1 MDAKITKDRIRHH
14 FAYSWWKY
22 AALAIIAIFGWN
34 LIYTA
39 TAYRAPKDKRLDVY
53 FVSPAI
59 STSAADALREQIL
72 AMFPEAEDAN
82 VVSVV
87 YTEEDSY
94 YGTMQLSTYV
104 GAGEGDIYILP
115 RERFEA
121 FAGGGAFVPLD
132 EAVDSSALR
141 LRGIDAGRGVMA
153 DEETGETALY
163 GIPAAELYGMMEK
176 IGIDNRDLVICVMA
190 YSQNKDRAIA
200 FVDWF
205 IEDMLAPKPDW
216 LVEQEKQ
223 FSESRDDVVSDI
235 PSF

>member
-1 MDAKITKDRIRHH
+1 MNAKITKDRVRHH

-22 AALAIIAIFGWN
+22 AALVIAAVLGWN

-53 FVSPAI
+53 FVSSAI
-59 STSAADALREQIL
+59 ADTAADTLRAQIL
-72 AMFPEAEDAN
+72 EMFPDVEDAS

-132 EAVDSSALR
+132 EAADSGALR
-141 LRGIDAGRGVMA
+141 LQGIDAGGGVMA

-176 IGIDNRDLVICVMA
+176 MGIDNRDLVICVMA
-190 YSQNKDRAIA
+190 YSQNKDRAVA
-200 FVDWF
+200 FIDWL

-223 FSESRDDVVSDI
+223 FGESKDNVVSDI